1 MLCLLRGTGLNNS
14 SVLKVVSSMQRER
27 DMRMGGA
34 TTMNMGGKE
43 FLMITLCGYLR
54 NCQNMIIYFSFLD
67 PYASAAQKFPPLG
80 GGGGIGYEANPGVGQ
95 AAMSGSMMG
104 SDMVMY
110 PVMALV

>member
-1 MLCLLRGTGLNNS
+1 
-14 SVLKVVSSMQRER
+14 
-27 DMRMGGA
+27 
-34 TTMNMGGKE
+34 
-43 FLMITLCGYLR
+43 
-54 NCQNMIIYFSFLD
+54 MIIYFSFLD

-110 PVMALV
+110 PVVT